1 METSRVAL
9 IALVCV
15 VFSSQK
21 RISGAEVEM
30 RVRRGDDVTLYCDC
44 VWKVGFIPAWFRN
57 CSEKDHPRFMISNK
71 DWSLY
76 EIPGS
81 ALTRYWFVFNDSSN
95 THDLLIKN
103 VTEAD
108 QGLYYCA
115 LHEKNISKDN
125 NGIIISDV
133 YHYGNR
139 STRLSLLEKVSP
151 CLTLSPSTPTPSVS
165 EPSVSWK
172 LVFSVCVV
180 CVLLS
185 SLLSSICVYCLCTTK
200 AKAKADLAG
209 SDKRTTRRCDEVGED
224 EVCYAALDIQNIEKK
239 KTKRKKKRVQH
250 SDFSTYSEVRTE
262 RTEGC

>member
-1 METSRVAL
+1 MDELTSSVWLEQETHNIKSRSHRSRVC
-9 IALVCV
+9 CV
-15 VFSSQK
+15 LQSEEDLWSRSGDESQT
-21 RISGAEVEM
+21 
-30 RVRRGDDVTLYCDC
+30 RR
-44 VWKVGFIPAWFRN
+44 RR
-57 CSEKDHPRFMISNK
+57 H
-71 DWSLY
+71 SL
-76 EIPGS
+76 
-81 ALTRYWFVFNDSSN
+81 LRLCN

-108 QGLYYCA
+108 LGLYYCA
-115 LHEKNISKDN
+115 LHEKNISKDK
-125 NGIIISDV
+125 NGVIISRDV

-139 STRLSLLEKVSP
+139 STRLSLLEP
-151 CLTLSPSTPTPSVS
+151 CRSVCEPSVS

-185 SLLSSICVYCLCTTK
+185 SLLSSICVYCLCTNTTK

>member
-30 RVRRGDDVTLYCDC
+30 RVRRGDDVTLYSDC
-44 VWKVGFIPAWFRN
+44 VWKVGLNPLWFRN
-57 CSEKDHPRFMISNK
+57 CSEKDHPRFMLSTN
-71 DWSLY
+71 DLMRV
-76 EIPGS
+76 
-81 ALTRYWFVFNDSSN
+81 AVTRYSFVFNDSSN

-139 STRLSLLEKVSP
+139 STRLSLLEP
-151 CLTLSPSTPTPSVS
+151 CRSVCELCVS

-185 SLLSSICVYCLCTTK
+185 SLLSSICVYCLCTNTTK
-200 AKAKADLAG
+200 EVEAG
-209 SDKRTTRRCDEVGED
+209 SSRRTTRRHDEVGED
-224 EVCYAALDIQNIEKK
+224 EVCYASLDIQKLKK
-239 KTKRKKKRVQH
+239 ETKRKKRVQH

-262 RTEGC
+262 RTERC